1 MHLPISFERDFERKD
16 NFISGWKSMIKR
28 FVDILFSLSIILFLF
43 PVIIPFIALCIY
55 IDSGG
60 PVFFIQKRVGYGQRV
75 FNCLKFRTMKGC
87 LDQEGQLVLNVTR
100 VGAILRNSGLDE
112 LPQLFNVLIGD
123 MSVVGPRPYSI
134 QDDETFSQQVAYF
147 NRRYRVRP
155 GITGLAQA
163 EGYKGWIKNE
173 EEIRERTTIDLMY
186 VNASSLRGDVKI
198 IFRSIIFLITELFKS
213 LWKH

>member
-1 MHLPISFERDFERKD
+1 
-16 NFISGWKSMIKR
+16 
-28 FVDILFSLSIILFLF
+28 
-43 PVIIPFIALCIY
+43 
-55 IDSGG
+55 
-60 PVFFIQKRVGYGQRV
+60 
-75 FNCLKFRTMKGC
+75 
-87 LDQEGQLVLNVTR
+87 
-100 VGAILRNSGLDE
+100 
-112 LPQLFNVLIGD
+112 

-134 QDDETFSQQVAYF
+134 EDDETFGKQVAYF

-163 EGYKGWIKNE
+163 EGYKGWIKND

-186 VNASSLRGDVKI
+186 VNASSLRSDVKI

>member
-1 MHLPISFERDFERKD
+1 MHLPISFERDFERSD
-16 NFISGWKSMIKR
+16 RFISVWKSVVKR
-28 FVDILFSLSIILFLF
+28 LIDILFSLTIILFLF
-43 PVIIPFIALCIY
+43 PVTIPLIALCIY

-60 PVFFIQKRVGYGQRV
+60 PIFFIQKRVGHRKQV
-75 FNCLKFRTMKGC
+75 FNCLKFRTMKRY
-87 LDQEGQLVLNVTR
+87 LDQEGQLVLQVTR

-134 QDDETFSQQVAYF
+134 EDDETFGKQVAYF

-186 VNASSLRGDVKI
+186 VNASSLRSDVKI

>member
-1 MHLPISFERDFERKD
+1 MHLPISFERDFERSD
-16 NFISGWKSMIKR
+16 RFISVWRSVVKR
-28 FVDILFSLSIILFLF
+28 LIDILFSLTIILFLF
-43 PVIIPFIALCIY
+43 PVTIPLIALCIY

-60 PVFFIQKRVGYGQRV
+60 PIFFIQKRVGHRKQV
-75 FNCLKFRTMKGC
+75 FNCLKFRTMKRY
-87 LDQEGQLVLNVTR
+87 LDQEGQLVLQVTR

-134 QDDETFSQQVAYF
+134 EDDETFGKQVAYF

-186 VNASSLRGDVKI
+186 VNASSLRSDVKI

>member
-1 MHLPISFERDFERKD
+1 MHLPISFERDFERSG
-16 NFISGWKSMIKR
+16 NFISVWRRVVKR
-28 FVDILFSLSIILFLF
+28 LIDILFSLTIILFLF
-43 PVIIPFIALCIY
+43 PVIIPLIALCIY
-55 IDSGG
+55 TDSGG
-60 PVFFIQKRVGYGQRV
+60 PVFFIQKRVGHRKHV

-134 QDDETFSQQVAYF
+134 EDDEAFGSQVAYF
-147 NRRYRVRP
+147 NRRYQVRP

-186 VNASSLRGDVKI
+186 VNASSLRGDVNI